1 MIIIIVIT
9 IAIIII
15 FIIIVIIIIAISV
28 DRSYWNLKL
37 YDFLLKVHLNLQFD
51 DIAFRFNVNK
61 GTVCSHKPL
70 SFSCTSKLN
79 VIVIRN
85 VY

>member
-9 IAIIII
+9 IAVIII
-15 FIIIVIIIIAISV
+15 FIIIVVIIIAISV
-28 DRSYWNLKL
+28 DRSYRNLIL
-37 YDFLLKVHLNLQFD
+37 YDFLLKVRLNLHFD

-70 SFSCTSKLN
+70 SFSLPQN
-79 VIVIRN
+79 
-85 VY
+85 